1 MIPQGPAYI
10 SGMLKSLGHDVVGV
24 NSGLIINELSA
35 QENLALAV
43 REGIS
48 SVSPDIIAVGGM
60 VAEYLFIKDAISAS
74 RHFAPHT
81 PIILGGSILTNDRP
95 LFEVLRPD
103 YGVIDE
109 GEVPIKELLNA
120 IEHGNPVENIENIAY
135 WKNGVAICN
144 TLRNANM
151 SLMICHFQITT
162 S

>member
-60 VAEYLFIKDAISAS
+60 VAEYL
-74 RHFAPHT
+74 
-81 PIILGGSILTNDRP
+81 L
-95 LFEVLRPD
+95 
-103 YGVIDE
+103 
-109 GEVPIKELLNA
+109 
-120 IEHGNPVENIENIAY
+120 
-135 WKNGVAICN
+135 
-144 TLRNANM
+144 
-151 SLMICHFQITT
+151 
-162 S
+162 